1 MGVRLGVFGGTFDP
15 PHIGHLIV
23 AQDAA
28 LALALDRVLFV
39 PAGTPPH
46 KRDRQLSPA
55 AARLA
60 MVQAAIAGN
69 DRFGLDPWE
78 LEQPGPSYT
87 LETLRYLRRQY
98 PDAELWLLIGS
109 DQWAEFATWRAPE
122 GILAMA
128 RVGVIARAGDQIL
141 TADGAESA
149 ELNPGGGEPTA
160 VYAERSGSQGL
171 QAYVVQGRVAA
182 VNATRIDISSSEIRR
197 RVGLGESIRYLVPDP
212 VIEIIFREQL
222 YR

>member
-1 MGVRLGVFGGTFDP
+1 MRLGIFGGTFDP
-15 PHIGHLIV
+15 PHLGHLIV

-60 MVQAAIAGN
+60 MVEAATAGN
-69 DRFGLDPWE
+69 DRFDVEPWE
-78 LEQPGPSYT
+78 LEQKGPSYT
-87 LETLRYLRRQY
+87 LATLRHLRQQH
-98 PDAELWLLIGS
+98 PEAELWLLIGA
-109 DQWAEFATWRAPE
+109 DQWAEFATWKGPQE
-122 GILAMA
+122 ILSLAC
-128 RVGVIARAGDQIL
+128 VGVIGRGGDVSTTENTEDTEKSGGVLPSPVDSLCAQCPPWL
-141 TADGAESA
+141 KEEAADGRVR
-149 ELNPGGGEPTA
+149 A
-160 VYAERSGSQGL
+160 VS
-171 QAYVVQGRVAA
+171 
-182 VNATRIDISSSEIRR
+182 ATRIDISSSEVRR
-197 RVGLGESIRYLVPDP
+197 RVGVGESVRYLVPDS

>member
-1 MGVRLGVFGGTFDP
+1 MRLGIFGGTFDP
-15 PHIGHLIV
+15 PHLGHLIV

-60 MVQAAIAGN
+60 MVEAATAGN
-69 DRFGLDPWE
+69 DRFDVEPWE
-78 LEQPGPSYT
+78 LEQTGPSYT
-87 LETLRYLRRQY
+87 LTTLRHLRQQH
-98 PDAELWLLIGS
+98 PEAELWLLIGA
-109 DQWAEFATWRAPE
+109 DQWAEFATWRGPE
-122 GILAMA
+122 EILSLAC
-128 RVGVIARAGDQIL
+128 VGVIGRAGTQSSTTESTEDTEKFGGSFPSLVDSLCAQCPPWL
-141 TADGAESA
+141 KKEAADGRVK
-149 ELNPGGGEPTA
+149 A
-160 VYAERSGSQGL
+160 VS
-171 QAYVVQGRVAA
+171 
-182 VNATRIDISSSEIRR
+182 ATRIDISSSEVRR
-197 RVGLGESIRYLVPDP
+197 RVGVGESVRYLVPDS

>member
-1 MGVRLGVFGGTFDP
+1 MRLGVFGGTFDP

-60 MVQAAIAGN
+60 MVRAATAGN
-69 DRFGLDPWE
+69 DRFDVDPWE
-78 LEQPGPSYT
+78 LEQAGTSYT
-87 LETLRYLRRQY
+87 VETLRHLGRQH

-109 DQWAEFATWRAPE
+109 DQWAEFSTWRAPE
-122 GILAMA
+122 EILTLAH
-128 RVGVIARAGDQIL
+128 VGVIARAREQHSGRIEG
-141 TADGAESA
+141 TEVRPGSA
-149 ELNPGGGEPTA
+149 GSGPDSLCAQCPPWLKKEVERGRA
-160 VYAERSGSQGL
+160 VP
-171 QAYVVQGRVAA
+171 